1 MMDMHYI
8 DHINTANGVATM
20 FTFLPFFRK
29 PARAEIT
36 ARRWAMV
43 TLDRKEKAIRN
54 EFVAWADRT

>member
-1 MMDMHYI
+1 
-8 DHINTANGVATM
+8 M